1 MKNKTLWFDVDDVL
15 VDTSPLTEAS
25 LRVLT
30 GKHIP
35 VDTWRHHHFAEL
47 YSLSPAGK
55 KAMLRQWMDDEVL
68 EKAQLRAGVA
78 DAMRS
83 LAHAGFSLKLIT
95 ARDWHPEAEAITWR
109 MAQANALPVDDVVV
123 MSFEQ
128 DKSDVLVSRGEQV
141 DGFVDD
147 TPRHVRGCLEKGW
160 PSFLMTH
167 PWNISDDLP
176 RVESLAQFAGHFSPA
191 GLDRVAKAAKSRQA

>member
-25 LRVLT
+25 LRTLT

-35 VDTWRHHHFAEL
+35 VETWRHHHFVEL
-47 YSLSPAGK
+47 YSLSQEGK
-55 KAMLRQWMDDEVL
+55 KAMLRQWMDDEIL
-68 EKAQLRAGVA
+68 EKAKLRAGVA

-83 LAHAGFSLKLIT
+83 LSHAGFSLKLIT
-95 ARDWHPEAEAITWR
+95 ARDWHPEAEDITWR
-109 MAQANALPVDDVVV
+109 MAQANGLPVDDVVV

-128 DKSDVLVSRGEQV
+128 DKSEVLISRGEQV

-147 TPRHVRGCLEKGW
+147 TPRHVRGCLAKGW

-167 PWNISDDLP
+167 PWNVSEDLP
-176 RVESLAQFAGHFSPA
+176 RVGSLAQFAGHFSSA
-191 GLDRVAKAAKSRQA
+191 GMTRAATPSKSRQS